1 MDTKVVED
9 RVAQRYRLMAGGKE
23 VGFVEYDP
31 IGEDAVLL
39 KHTEVGP
46 EHEGKGYASKL
57 LAGMLDDLRKRGMSV
72 LPVCPYAMSYIRKHR
87 EYLDVVRNDYRAAV

>member
-1 MDTKVVED
+1 METRVVED

-31 IGEDAVLL
+31 IGEDALLL

-46 EHEGKGYASKL
+46 EHEGEGYAAKL
-57 LAGMLDDLRKRGMSV
+57 LAGMLDDLRKRGLSV